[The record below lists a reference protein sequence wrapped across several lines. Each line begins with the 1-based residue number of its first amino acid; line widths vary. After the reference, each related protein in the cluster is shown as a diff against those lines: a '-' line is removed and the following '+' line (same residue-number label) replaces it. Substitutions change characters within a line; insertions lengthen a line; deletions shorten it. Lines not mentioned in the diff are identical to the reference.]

1 MHTSGGL
8 PFVLLIQLLLVGI
21 AVPGPLF
28 LLPVFLGPVF
38 LGPGGILALR
48 DPDTVLG
55 AAIGQVRIA
64 HG

>member
-21 AVPGPLF
+21 SVPGPLF
-28 LLPVFLGPVF
+28 LLPVF

>member
-1 MHTSGGL
+1 MDIRWPS
-8 PFVLLIQLLLVGI
+8 LLCFLGELLLVGI
-21 AVPGPLF
+21 SVPGPLF
-28 LLPVFLGPVF
+28 LLPVF

-64 HG
+64 HR